1 MERPGKP
8 RHRREGRRL
17 SEREVSESNLR
28 TIERCLDFAR
38 HDTGN
43 GRREPALCLRRVVV
57 KLARM
62 TRALTGMTSLD
73 YYGIEELLTEEERAA
88 RDGARRFVQEE
99 VVREIVPFHRAG
111 KFPDHLIPRMGAL
124 GFYAPYLKGN
134 GCAGLS
140 YTAYGLIMQE
150 LERADSG
157 LRSLASVQGPLV
169 IHAIHSFATPEQQ
182 VRWLPGLVSGKLIG
196 CFALTEH
203 GHGSDPGGMET
214 SAKREGDHYILN
226 GSKCWIGNASIADIK
241 VVWAKDGDGRVGGFV
256 VEKDAPGFRAHDIE
270 GKFSL
275 RMSRTSE
282 CWFENCRIPGENR
295 LPKASGLGAPLS
307 CLSHAR
313 AGIAW
318 GVIGAAIDCYET
330 ALAYA
335 KSREQF
341 GRPIAGFQ
349 LVQQKLVWMAQ
360 EITKAQ
366 LLALRLTRMMEV
378 GSARPAQI
386 SLAKRNNV
394 WMALECARKGRD
406 ILGAAGITD
415 RYPVIR
421 HLMNLETV
429 STYEGTH
436 DIHTLVVGRDI
447 TGINAFGG

>member
-1 MERPGKP
+1 VSLRP
-8 RHRREGRRL
+8 E
-17 SEREVSESNLR
+17 
-28 TIERCLDFAR
+28 TQD
-38 HDTGN
+38 
-43 GRREPALCLRRVVV
+43 
-57 KLARM
+57 M
-62 TRALTGMTSLD
+62 TPTSLD
-73 YYGIEELLTEEERAA
+73 YYGIEELLTSDERAA
-88 RDGARRFVQEE
+88 LDRGRCCVEEE
-99 VVREIVPFHRAG
+99 VMREIVPHHRAG
-111 KFPDHLIPRMGAL
+111 KFPAHLTGRMGSL
-124 GFYAPYLKGN
+124 GFYAPYLKEH

-157 LRSLASVQGPLV
+157 LRSLASVQGALT
-169 IHAIHSFATPEQQ
+169 IYAIRSFGTPEQHA
-182 VRWLPGLVSGKLIG
+182 RWLPGLVSGECVG

-214 SAKREGDHYILN
+214 RATRHGDEYVLN
-226 GSKCWIGNASIADIK
+226 GSKCWIGNASIADVK
-241 VVWAKDGDGRVGGFV
+241 VVWAKDDEERVGGFV
-256 VEKDAPGFRAHDIE
+256 VEKNAPGFRACDIE

-282 CWFENCRIPGENR
+282 CWFEDCRIPAENR
-295 LPKASGLGAPLS
+295 LPNASGLSAPLS

-318 GVIGAAIDCYET
+318 GAIGAAIDCYET

-366 LLALRLTRMMEV
+366 LLALRLTRMMET

-394 WMALECARKGRD
+394 WMALECARKARD

-415 RYPVIR
+415 RYSVIR

-429 STYEGTH
+429 YTYEGTH
-436 DIHTLVVGRDI
+436 DIHALIVGRDI
-447 TGINAFGG
+447 TGLNAFGG

>member
-1 MERPGKP
+1 
-8 RHRREGRRL
+8 
-17 SEREVSESNLR
+17 
-28 TIERCLDFAR
+28 
-38 HDTGN
+38 
-43 GRREPALCLRRVVV
+43 
-57 KLARM
+57 
-62 TRALTGMTSLD
+62 MTSLD
-73 YYGIEELLTEEERAA
+73 YYGIEQLLTEDERAA
-88 RDGARRFVQEE
+88 RDRARTFVQEE
-99 VVREIVPFHRAG
+99 VMSEVVSCHRAA
-111 KFPDHLIPRMGAL
+111 KFPDHLIPRMGEL
-124 GFYAPYLKGN
+124 GFYAPYLKEDDG
-134 GCAGLS
+134 AGLS
-140 YTAYGLIMQE
+140 HTAYGLIMQE

-157 LRSLASVQGPLV
+157 LRSLASVQGALA
-169 IHAIHSFATPEQQ
+169 IQAIHSFGSPEQQ
-182 VRWLPGLVSGKLIG
+182 ARWLPGLISGKLIG

-214 SAKREGDHYILN
+214 RARREGDHYILN
-226 GSKCWIGNASIADIK
+226 GSKCWIGNASIADVK
-241 VVWAKDGDGRVGGFV
+241 VVWARDDDGGVGGFV
-256 VEKDAPGFRAHDIE
+256 VEKEAPGFRAQDIE

-282 CWFENCRIPGENR
+282 CWFENCRIPAGNR
-295 LPKASGLGAPLS
+295 LSNASGLGAPLS

-313 AGIAW
+313 TGIAW

-349 LVQQKLVWMAQ
+349 LVQQKLVWMVQ

-366 LLALRLTRMMEV
+366 LLVLRLTRMIEI

-394 WMALECARKGRD
+394 WMALECARKARD

-421 HLMNLETV
+421 HVMNLETV

>member
-1 MERPGKP
+1 
-8 RHRREGRRL
+8 
-17 SEREVSESNLR
+17 
-28 TIERCLDFAR
+28 
-38 HDTGN
+38 
-43 GRREPALCLRRVVV
+43 
-57 KLARM
+57 M
-62 TRALTGMTSLD
+62 TTPSLD
-73 YYGIEELLTEEERAA
+73 YYAIEELLTDEERAA
-88 RDGARRFVQEE
+88 RDRARRFVQEE
-99 VVREIVPFHRAG
+99 VMQEVVPCHRAG
-111 KFPDHLIPRMGAL
+111 MFPEHLIPRMGAL
-124 GFYAPYLKGN
+124 GFYAPHLKEH

-157 LRSLASVQGPLV
+157 LRSLASVQGSLV
-169 IHAIHSFATPEQQ
+169 IYAIHSFGTAEQQ
-182 VRWLPGLVSGKLIG
+182 ERWLPGLVSGERVG

-214 SAKREGDHYILN
+214 HARREGDHYILN
-226 GSKCWIGNASIADIK
+226 GSKCWIGNASIADVK
-241 VVWAKDGDGRVGGFV
+241 VVWAKDDDGRVGGFV

-282 CWFENCRIPGENR
+282 CWFENCRIPAENR
-295 LPKASGLGAPLS
+295 LPKASGLKAPLS
-307 CLSHAR
+307 CLSQAR
-313 AGIAW
+313 VGVAW

-349 LVQQKLVWMAQ
+349 LVQEKLVWMVQ

-366 LLALRLTRMMEV
+366 LLALRLTRMMEAGPV
-378 GSARPAQI
+378 RPEQI

-394 WMALECARKGRD
+394 WMALECARKARD
-406 ILGAAGITD
+406 LLGAVGITD
-415 RYPVIR
+415 RYSVVR
-421 HLMNLETV
+421 HLMNLEAV

-436 DIHTLVVGRDI
+436 DIHTLAVGRDI
-447 TGINAFGG
+447 TGISAFGG